1 MGGKMADR
9 TTIIH
14 SAWLRAMHWTNAAA
28 MTVMV
33 LSGWQIY
40 DASPIFAF
48 RFSHSITLG
57 GWLGG
62 GLLWHFATM
71 WVLMLNGALYLIFG
85 LAAGRFR
92 RKLFPISPAGVLH
105 DTASALAGHLSH
117 DDLSMYNQ
125 VQRLL
130 YVGIILVGILI
141 VLTGLSM
148 WKPVQFQTLA
158 ALFGGYDTARLIH
171 FFCMAAIVVFFVVHV
186 TLAILVPRSLRAMVI
201 GH

>member
-1 MGGKMADR
+1 
-9 TTIIH
+9 
-14 SAWLRAMHWTNAAA
+14 
-28 MTVMV
+28 
-33 LSGWQIY
+33 
-40 DASPIFAF
+40 
-48 RFSHSITLG
+48 
-57 GWLGG
+57 
-62 GLLWHFATM
+62 
-71 WVLMLNGALYLIFG
+71 
-85 LAAGRFR
+85 
-92 RKLFPISPAGVLH
+92 
-105 DTASALAGHLSH
+105 
-117 DDLSMYNQ
+117 MYNQ

-158 ALFGGYDTARLIH
+158 ALFCGYDTARLIH

>member
-14 SAWLRAMHWTNAAA
+14 SAWLRATHWTNAAA

-33 LSGWQIY
+33 LSGRQIY

>member
-1 MGGKMADR
+1 
-9 TTIIH
+9 
-14 SAWLRAMHWTNAAA
+14 
-28 MTVMV
+28 
-33 LSGWQIY
+33 
-40 DASPIFAF
+40 
-48 RFSHSITLG
+48 LG

-62 GLLWHFATM
+62 GLLWHFAAM

-85 LAAGRFR
+85 LASGRFR
-92 RKLFPISPAGVLH
+92 RKLFPISPSGVLH
-105 DTASALAGHLSH
+105 DTTSALTGHLSH
-117 DDLSMYNQ
+117 DDLAVYNQ

-130 YVGIILVGILI
+130 YLGIMLVGILI

-171 FFCMAAIVVFFVVHV
+171 FFGMAAIVVFFVVHV
-186 TLAILVPRSLRAMVI
+186 SLAILVPRSLRAMVI

>member
-1 MGGKMADR
+1 MADR

-14 SAWLRAMHWTNAAA
+14 PAWLRAMHWTNAAA

-62 GLLWHFATM
+62 GLLWHFAAM

-85 LAAGRFR
+85 LASGRFR
-92 RKLFPISPAGVLH
+92 RKLFPISPSGVLH
-105 DTASALAGHLSH
+105 E
-117 DDLSMYNQ
+117 
-125 VQRLL
+125 RLPPSRATSPTT
-130 YVGIILVGILI
+130 IWP
-141 VLTGLSM
+141 S
-148 WKPVQFQTLA
+148 
-158 ALFGGYDTARLIH
+158 TAR
-171 FFCMAAIVVFFVVHV
+171 FSGCCTSA
-186 TLAILVPRSLRAMVI
+186 SCSSESSSC
-201 GH
+201 

>member
-1 MGGKMADR
+1 MNDQS
-9 TTIIH
+9 TIIH
-14 SAWLRAMHWTNAAA
+14 PAWLRAMHWINATA

-48 RFSHSITLG
+48 RFPHSITLG

-62 GLLWHFATM
+62 GLLWHFAAM

-85 LAAGRFR
+85 FASGRFR
-92 RKLFPISPAGVLH
+92 RKLFPISPTGVLN
-105 DTASALAGHLSH
+105 DTVSALTGHLSH
-117 DDLSMYNQ
+117 DDLSIYNQ
-125 VQRLL
+125 VQRIL
-130 YVGIILVGILI
+130 YLAIMLVGILI

-158 ALFGGYDTARLIH
+158 SLFGGYDTARLIH
-171 FFCMAAIVVFFVVHV
+171 FFCMAAIVAFFVVHV
-186 TLAILVPRSLRAMVI
+186 TLAVLVPRSLRAMVI